1 MAGFS
6 HADADRLLERVR
18 AVTSDDVKAVA
29 ARYFGDDALTVVTL
43 DPQPL
48 SGARQAP
55 RGFSGRH

>member
-1 MAGFS
+1 
-6 HADADRLLERVR
+6 VR